1 MEPLR
6 IVIADDEPIIRLDLR
21 RTLENMGHI
30 VIGEAGDGAQAV
42 EVTRELK
49 PDVAIL
55 DVKMPNMDGIDRGN
69 CAGSSAYGVLPEGP
83 CGACARRRRVR
94 LSG

>member
-42 EVTRELK
+42 DGRHVYCTCDETGNVGGY
-49 PDVAIL
+49 PAIF
-55 DVKMPNMDGIDRGN
+55 
-69 CAGSSAYGVLPEGP
+69 AGLI
-83 CGACARRRRVR
+83 RRVEYVLGSR
-94 LSG
+94 VKLQ